1 MKKIAIVMCN
11 DMHMDI
17 ERSNVLLNYI
27 VQNCNY
33 EIVCD
38 YTIAD
43 IIIIQT
49 CAFGNGKRYSM
60 QVIADVR
67 VNANPNA
74 KIIVTGCLLPISQEE
89 LKVIPG
95 IEVKS
100 FDELILMFKKAD
112 IHLYQEIVPQNKVII
127 SEGCLKRCSYCVY
140 PLIAG
145 KYTSKSM
152 EDILSEVARLYET
165 ETNIYLTGA
174 QETSDYGRDL
184 YGKPSFAKLLQKIC
198 TQFPNCN
205 YIIGWFHPA
214 GLTEEMISVIAQNK
228 NIIEIMLHIQH
239 VDETILKNMNR
250 PTMKFTDEKIQKLRK
265 LRPDL
270 AISTEVIVGFPG
282 ETQLEFQKL
291 VKYLNKGYFTDIG
304 VASYEQVLGTDA
316 SVMENQIP
324 EGIKKERLKFIQMNF
339 KACIYPGNKD
349 NFTMSVIEEY
359 MKAYDLFC
367 HLPKYILNNRQKY
380 NCIAGV
386 DTKAKTE
393 EIEEILKE
401 VFEYIINS
409 RSEFDFQKNK
419 KFLTEKYT
427 TEARMLFCS
436 MIERGNF
443 KEGIKQKA
451 KKLLLDDNQD

>member
-1 MKKIAIVMCN
+1 MKKIAIIMCN

-27 VQNCNY
+27 VQNSNY

-43 IIIIQT
+43 IVIIQT

-74 KIIVTGCLLPISQEE
+74 KIIVTGCLLPISREE

-140 PLIAG
+140 PLIVG
-145 KYTSKSM
+145 KYTSKPM

-184 YGKPSFAKLLQKIC
+184 YGEPSFAKLLQKIC

-291 VKYLNKGYFTDIG
+291 VKYLNRGYFTDIG

-316 SVMENQIP
+316 SVMEKQVP
-324 EGIKKERLKFIQMNF
+324 EGIKKERLKFIQTKFN
-339 KACIYPGNKD
+339 ACIYPSNKD
-349 NFTMSVIEEY
+349 NFMMSVIEEY

-380 NCIAGV
+380 NCIAGI

-393 EIEEILKE
+393 ELEEILKE

-419 KFLTEKYT
+419 KILTEKYT
-427 TEARMLFCS
+427 TDARMF
-436 MIERGNF
+436 F
-443 KEGIKQKA
+443 
-451 KKLLLDDNQD
+451 

>member
-1 MKKIAIVMCN
+1 MVKIAIIMCN
-11 DMHMDI
+11 DMHMDL
-17 ERSNVLLNYI
+17 ERSNILLNYI
-27 VQNCNY
+27 VQNGNY

-38 YTIAD
+38 DYTIAD
-43 IIIIQT
+43 IVIIQT

-60 QVIADVR
+60 QIIADVR

-74 KIIVTGCLLPISQEE
+74 KIIVTGCLLSINQEE
-89 LKVIPG
+89 LKAIPG

-100 FDELILMFKKAD
+100 FEELIHMFKKAD
-112 IHLYQEIVPQNKVII
+112 IHLYKEIVPQNKVII
-127 SEGCLKRCSYCVY
+127 SEGCLKKCSYCVY
-140 PLIAG
+140 PLIVG
-145 KYTSKSM
+145 KYISKPM

-184 YGKPSFAKLLQKIC
+184 YGKPVFAKLLQKVC

-228 NIIEIMLHIQH
+228 NVIEIMLHIQH

-250 PTMKFTDEKIQKLRK
+250 PTMKFTDERIQKLRK

-291 VKYLNKGYFTDIG
+291 VNYLNKGYFTDIG

-324 EGIKKERLKFIQMNF
+324 EGIKKERLKFIQTKF

-349 NFTMSVIEEY
+349 NFTMSIIEEY
-359 MKAYDLFC
+359 MKAYELFC

-393 EIEEILKE
+393 EWEEILKE
-401 VFEYIINS
+401 ILEEIIDS
-409 RSEFDFQKNK
+409 RSDFDFQKRK
-419 KFLTEKYT
+419 KYVTEKYT
-427 TEARMLFCS
+427 IEARMLFYI

-443 KEGIKQKA
+443 KEGIKQRA
-451 KKLLLDDNQD
+451 KKLLLDNQD